1 MPLTRSWWI
10 RRPDAGEVHRSHL
23 LLAFAALGATL
34 LLLDA
39 VGGFDPTGDGGA
51 SPWTVAGFL
60 AAYLQLFI
68 FTLLLLFTVQAE
80 GGPRRLVWLALF
92 FASTLLSAC
101 RHLTAEPLSD
111 YLQQLAIVG
120 WSASLLGFGVG
131 FYVTYPQRRKLLEIL
146 FGSLWLIGLIA
157 ATWAWSGGYSQ
168 HPGLQRLFEG
178 FALVPLG
185 VFIAT
190 WRRHRTPA
198 RRRDRA
204 VRHTFRLL
212 TALHLLY
219 LLEVFE
225 LVRWPR
231 PAASPFFLPLVSC
244 LVFYFALQT
253 YTDAL
258 RSVTFY
264 SRFIRPGLEKLL
276 QDEGHRL
283 LGDEKLFRG
292 RKAVI
297 MKIDMANYTRTTF
310 DMPYGMRRLFQDLWF
325 TRIDRVVADL
335 VFLDKSLGDGSVYCF
350 EDNLPGG
357 SCRAA
362 LAAAREIRDHQVQ
375 RFDDAYRKHLS
386 ILLERTPE
394 LAERAKEYAHAYRD
408 KTGHPFD
415 ERRTQV
421 RIALTSGYV
430 DEGLWG
436 LTSQSHYDVHGGPL
450 IVASRLES
458 QAANGEI
465 IFDDAFLEELEEESP
480 GVVDTSRLEH
490 RDLELKGIGRRR
502 AWVLPFGHQTPHPPA
517 VGQEGDQGEST

>member
-1 MPLTRSWWI
+1 MRQ
-10 RRPDAGEVHRSHL
+10 PDAGQVHRSHL
-23 LLAFAALGATL
+23 LLAFAALGTTL

-39 VGGFDPTGDGGA
+39 VGGFAPAVAGES

-68 FTLLLLFTVQAE
+68 FTLLMLFAVQAE

-92 FASTLLSAC
+92 FASTLLHAC
-101 RHLTAEPLSD
+101 QSLTASPLSD
-111 YLQQLAIVG
+111 YLQQLAVIG
-120 WSASLLGFGVG
+120 WSAALLGFGAG
-131 FYVTYPQRRKLLEIL
+131 FYASAQRRRNVLESL
-146 FGSLWLIGLIA
+146 FGSLWLIGLVT
-157 ATWAWSGGYSQ
+157 ATWAWSTGYTQ
-168 HPGLQRLFEG
+168 HVGIQRGVKML
-178 FALVPLG
+178 ALAPLL
-185 VFIAT
+185 VFLAT
-190 WRRHRTPA
+190 WPRHRTPP
-198 RRRDRA
+198 RRRGRA
-204 VRHTFRLL
+204 VRQTFRLL

-219 LLEVFE
+219 VLEVFE
-225 LVRWPR
+225 LVHWPR
-231 PAASPFFLPLVSC
+231 PLSSPLFLPLVSS

-350 EDNLPGG
+350 DDNLPGG
-357 SCRAA
+357 SCRTALEAA
-362 LAAAREIRDHQVQ
+362 GEIRDRQVE
-375 RFDDAYRKHLS
+375 RFDIAYRKHLDT
-386 ILLERTPE
+386 LLSRTPE
-394 LAERAKEYAHAYRD
+394 LAERAADYFRTYRE
-408 KTGHPFD
+408 KTGHDFD
-415 ERRTQV
+415 RRRTQV

-465 IFDDAFLEELEEESP
+465 IFDDAFLEELEDESP
-480 GVVDTSRLEH
+480 HAVDRSQLE
-490 RDLELKGIGRRR
+490 RRNLDLKGIGRRQ
-502 AWVLPFGHQTPHPPA
+502 AWVLPFLGQPSTPPA
-517 VGQEGDQGEST
+517 VAQDETQG